1 MTFFASAL
9 VMGFFASGH
18 CLGMCGPLVLALPP
32 GDGNFSKAVFFRVL
46 YNLGRIATY
55 AMLGALAGL
64 AGAALAFEGAQ
75 AKVASIAGVLLII
88 VALMQVLPKLR
99 LNLFSHVYQVISR
112 FISPR
117 LKNAGAG
124 RFVLLGLLNGF
135 LPCGMVA
142 AALVVSIAAETVAEG
157 VLYMAVYGLGTL
169 PMMLTASL
177 MGFYLAARTK
187 RILTIVGP
195 VYSLAVGVLLLVRPA
210 LIAPHCG

>member
-1 MTFFASAL
+1 
-9 VMGFFASGH
+9 
-18 CLGMCGPLVLALPP
+18 
-32 GDGNFSKAVFFRVL
+32 L

-99 LNLFSHVYQVISR
+99 LNFFSHVYQVISR